1 MSIEFEKM
9 GLLVFLNSLSEEE
22 RKKFPDL
29 DKIVD
34 KNTFW
39 NSSFFKK
46 YKDIYEQKLED
57 QQDSGIAASDQACP
71 NCKSKK
77 TIGNKKQTRS
87 SDEEISFFIYCTS
100 CGKETRMS

>member
-39 NSSFFKK
+39 NSSFFKE
-46 YKDIYEQKLED
+46 YRF
-57 QQDSGIAASDQACP
+57 S
-71 NCKSKK
+71 
-77 TIGNKKQTRS
+77 
-87 SDEEISFFIYCTS
+87 
-100 CGKETRMS
+100 